1 MQSTNRPGKF
11 LVPFAQNDSARVELP
26 ATTADATRASQSLGF
41 PPATGLP
48 PEAGGVPPQL
58 EDMNGGLNQI
68 SRGVWWALGGGRYPF
83 DSTWANDALIG
94 GYARGAVVPAALGAG
109 QIGLGDWYNNTE
121 ANTANP
127 DTDGTGWVP
136 GYQYGA
142 TALTGQTGGTVT
154 LTPAQAAKRV
164 ITIAGTLTSNLVL
177 VVPTWVYDWTIY
189 NNTGG
194 AFTVT
199 VKNAATPGAVI
210 PQNGA
215 PTPIRCDGTAVTA
228 WSPNIAPA
236 TSATQPLQL
245 GQAVGRLLNVQ
256 RFTAAGT
263 YTPTAGTTRIIV
275 EIVGGGGGGGGAQS
289 SSNAASF
296 GTGGGAGAYAKALFN
311 SFPATVA
318 VTIGTGGTG
327 GTGVAGTFGGAG
339 GTSTFGTLVSAPG
352 GGGGRSLAAD
362 PTVLTNFGSE
372 GGTGGTGATTTGATL
387 VLADGSSG
395 GPGAALGTS
404 GSQFLSAGIGGPSV
418 FGGTA
423 KTANTPS
430 GASARANTGAG
441 GSGTTAAS
449 GAATTNV
456 GGSGGS
462 GLCIVWEYA

>member
-1 MQSTNRPGKF
+1 MQSTNRPSKF

-68 SRGVWWALGGGRYPF
+68 SRGVWWALGGGRYPY

-142 TALTGQTGGTVT
+142 TALTGQTGGTMT

-164 ITIAGTLTSNLVL
+164 ITVAGTLTSNLVL
-177 VVPTWVYDWTIY
+177 VVPTWVYDWTVY

-199 VKNAATPGAVI
+199 IKNAATAGVVI

-215 PTPIRCDGTAVTA
+215 ATPIRCDGAACSA
-228 WSPNIAPA
+228 WSPNVAAA
-236 TSATQPLQL
+236 TLATQPLQL
-245 GQAVGRLLNVQ
+245 GQAIGRYLGFQV
-256 RFTAAGT
+256 FAASGT
-263 YTPTAGTTRIIV
+263 YTPTAGAKTIQV
-275 EIVGGGGGGGGAQS
+275 EAIGGGGGGGGCAGTTAAQQ
-289 SSNAASF
+289 ATSF
-296 GTGGGAGAYAKALFN
+296 GGVAGSYALVEFPVDANILAGVAVTVGAAGAGATAGANSGGAGGNTTFGTRLSVAGGAGGGGGAGNGSGAYIGN
-311 SFPATVA
+311 RVRSFTAA
-318 VTIGTGGTG
+318 SATGGSILKSVLGADGSAPMALSVDVT
-327 GTGVAGTFGGAG
+327 VGGAG
-339 GTSTFGTLVSAPG
+339 GSTL
-352 GGGGRSLAAD
+352 L
-362 PTVLTNFGSE
+362 
-372 GGTGGTGATTTGATL
+372 GTGGLPITNQQGN
-387 VLADGSSG
+387 
-395 GPGAALGTS
+395 PGAGR
-404 GSQFLSAGIGGPSV
+404 GAG
-418 FGGTA
+418 
-423 KTANTPS
+423 
-430 GASARANTGAG
+430 GAG
-441 GSGTTAAS
+441 GSRPQSQATAIP
-449 GAATTNV
+449 GAAGTA
-456 GGSGGS
+456 G
-462 GLCIVWEYA
+462 IVIVYEYS